1 MLSSALRL
9 RHLRTF
15 VAVARQGSVGRAAD
29 ELAITQPAVS
39 KAIKELEAILGAPLL
54 ARERGKPLLSP
65 YGEMFLRH
73 AEASLSALCRGLEE
87 VGDAT
92 SPSALPVRI
101 GALPTV
107 SARLLPAAIRRY
119 LAHDLG
125 ARPRIVTGPTAYLT
139 AQLREGALD
148 IVIGRMGEPETM
160 TGLVFEHLYSEL
172 IVFAV
177 RAGHPLAGRTLRP
190 ETVLPFDVLLPPPGS
205 VIRPTVDR
213 LFAAANLPAPPRV
226 VETVSLAFSRAYILA
241 TDAIWL
247 ISEGV
252 VLEDLQRGV
261 LDQLTVDTSRTQ
273 GPVGITMRAGDTPSP
288 AAAILLQELRN
299 VAADIR
305 RG

>member
-65 YGEMFLRH
+65 YGEIFLRH
-73 AEASLSALCRGLEE
+73 AETSLSALRRGLEE

-261 LDQLTVDTSRTQ
+261 LDRLSVDTSRTQ

-299 VAADIR
+299 VAAEIR

>member
-39 KAIKELEAILGAPLL
+39 KAIKELEVILGAPLL

-73 AEASLSALCRGLEE
+73 AEASLSALRRGLEE

-107 SARLLPAAIRRY
+107 SARLLPPAIRRY

-261 LDQLTVDTSRTQ
+261 LDRLSVDTSRTQ
-273 GPVGITMRAGDTPSP
+273 GPVGITMRAGDTPST

>member
-15 VAVARQGSVGRAAD
+15 VAVARQGSVGRAAE

-39 KAIKELEAILGAPLL
+39 KAIKELETILGAPLL
-54 ARERGKPLLSP
+54 ARERGGALLSP
-65 YGEMFLRH
+65 YGEIFLRH
-73 AEASLSALCRGLEE
+73 AEASLASLRRGLED
-87 VGDAT
+87 VADAA
-92 SPSALPVRI
+92 SPSALPVRV

-107 SARLLPAAIRRY
+107 SARLLPLAIRRY
-119 LAHDLG
+119 LAHGLG
-125 ARPRIVTGPTAYLT
+125 AVPRIVTGPTAYLT

-160 TGLVFEHLYSEL
+160 TGLAFEHLYSEV

-177 RAGHPLAGRTLRP
+177 RAGHPLAGNTLRP
-190 ETVLPFDVLLPPPGS
+190 ETVLPFEFLLPPPGS

-213 LFAAANLPAPPRV
+213 LFTAANLPTPARV

-252 VLEDLQRGV
+252 VLEDLHRGT
-261 LDQLTVDTSRTQ
+261 LDRLAVDTAETR
-273 GPVGITMRAGDTPSP
+273 GPVGITMRAGDVPSP
-288 AAAILLQELRN
+288 AAAILLDELRG

>member
-73 AEASLSALCRGLEE
+73 AEASLSALRRGLEA

-261 LDQLTVDTSRTQ
+261 LDRLTVDTSRTQ